1 MKKVHI
7 FLFSCMVMQFI
18 TGCAANFDKW
28 FEPRTMRVDY
38 YHTGNAASEQFA
50 IDQIVADG
58 VWAGSMKI
66 FEDKLNAG
74 LYFFEIADAKTSQ
87 VLYSRG
93 FCSIFGEWQTTPEAS
108 EKYGTFH
115 ESLRFPWPKNPV
127 KITIS
132 KRDSVNRFVA
142 LWSTLVDPQS
152 RAVNKSDKINNY
164 KTWDYISNGNINY
177 KVDIVILGDGYTSN
191 EMDKFHRDIERLTAE
206 LFKAEPFKS
215 RKNDFN
221 MRAVETPSPV
231 SGINRP
237 HGGIYKRTPLSA
249 SYGTFDSE
257 RYILAFDNKTIRNVA
272 ASVPYDYMFIL
283 INERTYGGGGIFNLY
298 STVAT
303 DNKFSNYIF
312 VHEFG
317 HSFAGLADEYYSSA
331 VAYEIPAITVEPWE
345 ANITAMFDKNNLKW
359 KNIVTPGTPIPT
371 PWEKDAFDKKSYE
384 IQKERVRIRAANEPE
399 ENMEALFESERQFET
414 QLLDNMKYSKCVGAY
429 EGAGYNQFGM
439 YRGYPDCIMFTRN
452 RNVFCPVCQ
461 QAISRIIDQ
470 YTK

>member
-7 FLFSCMVMQFI
+7 LLLSCMVIQFI

-58 VWAGSMKI
+58 VWAGSIKI

-152 RAVNKSDKINNY
+152 RAVNKADKVNSY
-164 KTWDYISNGNINY
+164 KTWDYINNGNINH

-191 EMDKFHRDIERLTAE
+191 EMDKFHKNIERLTAE
-206 LFKAEPFKS
+206 LFKVEPFKS

-221 MRAVETPSPV
+221 IRAVETPSPV

-249 SYGTFDSE
+249 TYGAFDSE
-257 RYILAFDNKTIRNVA
+257 RYVLAFDNKTIRDVA

-345 ANITAMFDKNNLKW
+345 PNITAMFDKNNLKW

-452 RNVFCPVCQ
+452 RNDFCPVCQ